1 MSDLDLESVLQKHLE
16 ILANQTLELF
26 DHEHVLAA
34 ELDAL
39 FLVVISIMIFIMQ
52 CGFAFLEAGS
62 VRGVRSR
69 SKLEFLFLLCRSKNT
84 VNILIKNMLVSI
96 LCISSVPW
104 NFKELFLHFRTPSLE
119 PPPIGRLGGVSR
131 MEREETSSVADQ
143 NISITQWITKSIQ
156 SGFSRYTYIN
166 ILAMASNL

>member
-16 ILANQTLELF
+16 VLANQTLELF
-26 DHEHVLAA
+26 DHEHQLAI

-69 SKLEFLFLLCRSKNT
+69 FNW
-84 VNILIKNMLVSI
+84 
-96 LCISSVPW
+96 SSYFSFAGP
-104 NFKELFLHFRTPSLE
+104 RTLSTFS
-119 PPPIGRLGGVSR
+119 SR
-131 MEREETSSVADQ
+131 
-143 NISITQWITKSIQ
+143 IC
-156 SGFSRYTYIN
+156 
-166 ILAMASNL
+166 L